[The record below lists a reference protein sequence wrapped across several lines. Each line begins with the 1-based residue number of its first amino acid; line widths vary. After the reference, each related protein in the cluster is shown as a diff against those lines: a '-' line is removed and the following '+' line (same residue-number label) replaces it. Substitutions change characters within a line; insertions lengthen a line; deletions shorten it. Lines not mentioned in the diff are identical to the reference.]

1 MSWPNHGLPYS
12 AGAFKN
18 SRVLSASMRVRTGA
32 LGESNISPFLYK
44 ESFISGMIS
53 LWIWALFL
61 CKAQAAGHL
70 KKHREAESFPHRF
83 DISYAKAH

>member
-18 SRVLSASMRVRTGA
+18 SRVLSASMRVR
-32 LGESNISPFLYK
+32 SISMMLF
-44 ESFISGMIS
+44 SMILFSVMLLSMLSAEEVLS
-53 LWIWALFL
+53 LS
-61 CKAQAAGHL
+61 CSKAQAAGHL